1 MEHRTIKSKSMKY
14 QKKTMMKIPLRCT
27 MSATGN
33 HTLPTVV
40 LTPSTRNNSVVPEL
54 GHEDLRHLAIPHDLG
69 EDGLHYD
76 QQIERR
82 KVSVM
87 SVLSFMANNSQR
99 PSIFSKYRWTAIFN
113 IIQII

>member
-14 QKKTMMKIPLRCT
+14 QKKTMIKLPLRCT
-27 MSATGN
+27 MSVTGD
-33 HTLPTVV
+33 HPLPTVV
-40 LTPSTRNNSVVPEL
+40 LTPSTRNNSVVPDGGL
-54 GHEDLRHLAIPHDLG
+54 EDLRHLAIPHDHG

-87 SVLSFMANNSQR
+87 SLLSFMANNSQR

-113 IIQII
+113 FIQII